1 MEVEGRQSRLAAG
14 ETIHVPR
21 GMIHSGANIGQQPGR
36 RIVLFSPA
44 GMERFFLEAGAPI
57 PGSEIDL
64 AAALASATRHGWEF
78 ITQP

>member
-1 MEVEGRQSRLAAG
+1 MEVEGQQSYLAAG

-21 GMIHSGANIGQQPGR
+21 GVIHSGANLGQQPGR

-44 GMERFFLEAGAPI
+44 GMERFFLEAGAPT
-57 PGSEIDL
+57 PGSEIDP